1 MGYELRSVRLY
12 EVGKELVAGFVGL
25 MIADGFG
32 TLRSTQRRR
41 LTLAEE
47 RAPLGSPT
55 RYARFATAT
64 SCLPV
69 DLELFFLFSQ
79 HNSAS

>member
-12 EVGKELVAGFVGL
+12 EVGKELVVGFVGV

-41 LTLAEE
+41 LTASLVLEAGKS
-47 RAPLGSPT
+47 AILPLWPLKE
-55 RYARFATAT
+55 
-64 SCLPV
+64 CL
-69 DLELFFLFSQ
+69 
-79 HNSAS
+79 